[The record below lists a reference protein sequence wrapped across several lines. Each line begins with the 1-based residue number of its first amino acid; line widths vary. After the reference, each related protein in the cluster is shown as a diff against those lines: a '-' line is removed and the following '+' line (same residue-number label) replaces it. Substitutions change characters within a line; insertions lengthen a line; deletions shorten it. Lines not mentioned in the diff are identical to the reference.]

1 MHVRNERSH
10 LFLQLLEFLIIT
22 RLAHRII
29 IIRMMPIIIVVVLV
43 IIIII
48 LLGGIFIIRTR
59 IQAPSKSTILHCPS
73 FTGFDIP
80 RGGSVSVGSSIGGSG
95 RGGVGFGSAGGFRVE
110 LDGGFVVRMNEVGDL
125 TFEGGDLGGEFVGLS
140 KLQFVEVHQ

>member
-80 RGGSVSVGSSIGGSG
+80 RGGSVSVGSSIGG
-95 RGGVGFGSAGGFRVE
+95 VGFGSAGGFRVE